1 MGIQRQTRGVE
12 GTTIRQYT
20 GIGWQIHIDNLM
32 MHMPQG
38 GIPRDLDA
46 PEVLDR
52 GTTSV
57 PRFFLRHV
65 RAQCV
70 LGRSSMY
77 IAQMLHV

>member
-12 GTTIRQYT
+12 GTTIRRYT
-20 GIGWQIHIDNLM
+20 GTGWQIHIDNLM
-32 MHMPQG
+32 PQG
-38 GIPRDLDA
+38 GIPRDSDA